1 MTKIIS
7 RAGFGAAVLS
17 LLGSGSALAHHPLGG
32 GTPETFMHGFLSGV
46 GHPVIGIDHFAFV
59 VAVGLVAAF
68 AARRFVSPL
77 AFVVATMVGCLL
89 HFGGLMLP
97 MSELL
102 IAVSVLALGAVVLSG
117 KRLSDLTQI
126 AAFSVAGLFHGFA
139 YGGAIIGAEAT
150 PLVAYLAAFSLTQ
163 FLIAAGVMVLVTA
176 VRRAAD
182 VKAIQP
188 RLAGAL
194 VAGVGLVFVWEN
206 VESILL
212 G

>member
-176 VRRAAD
+176 VWRSAD

>member
-163 FLIAAGVMVLVTA
+163 FLIAAGVMALVTA
-176 VRRAAD
+176 VWRAAD